1 MAVSSEVAA
10 AGEWETEGGG
20 AGVDHAQSEARDA
33 APRKMTAKQ
42 QRRAAAAKGRASIRK
57 EEERHNQ
64 EERAAAPSPRTP
76 EPAQRRRLRA
86 VASMTLQGGDV
97 PEDLAGL
104 RRAHVELQAR
114 GLPLML
120 IVPLVFVKLTPV
132 VFAFIRLLSDQ
143 KRPHFHASAAKWEN
157 YTVSCAK
164 ELWRKWDVAF
174 HHEHDPVLA
183 QWSRLYNQ
191 TRGLGPRLLQ
201 PGGSFFSHMER
212 FFSATSLL
220 QKISKLNS
228 ETRTSG
234 VLELRSLWGK
244 VFDLN
249 TYVGSWALRA
259 TLYALHAEHMVSG
272 TLLAL
277 PDTWDNYCY
286 ADVRDVHTDSPELL
300 LPVQVCLAQGVYGYL
315 REHGVD
321 AAKEDPV
328 GWLEEHEP
336 GLLEVKERLSAS
348 CGGLVPPPKVVVVDY
363 TRLLKE
369 RA

>member
-1 MAVSSEVAA
+1 M
-10 AGEWETEGGG
+10 
-20 AGVDHAQSEARDA
+20 DHRV
-33 APRKMTAKQ
+33 
-42 QRRAAAAKGRASIRK
+42 G
-57 EEERHNQ
+57 
-64 EERAAAPSPRTP
+64 
-76 EPAQRRRLRA
+76 
-86 VASMTLQGGDV
+86 
-97 PEDLAGL
+97 
-104 RRAHVELQAR
+104 
-114 GLPLML
+114 
-120 IVPLVFVKLTPV
+120 
-132 VFAFIRLLSDQ
+132 
-143 KRPHFHASAAKWEN
+143 
-157 YTVSCAK
+157 
-164 ELWRKWDVAF
+164 
-174 HHEHDPVLA
+174 
-183 QWSRLYNQ
+183 
-191 TRGLGPRLLQ
+191 
-201 PGGSFFSHMER
+201 
-212 FFSATSLL
+212 
-220 QKISKLNS
+220 
-228 ETRTSG
+228 
-234 VLELRSLWGK
+234 LELRSLWGK